1 VESVRLHL
9 FASEH
14 LLIQAAGVE
23 AAAHHQRLLIGLLS
37 CVLPLLEDLLLLRAD
52 VHHLLLRGVATGK
65 RAGPAGTLRATRVPA
80 TGHWVERRSK
90 QCPSLKVVASC
101 MALLQLGWAGHHV
114 ERASNWKSGQNVHQ
128 FMVAMAATSTGTSK
142 SLGRARRPSSWLP
155 ISAQSV
161 KKATLISAKQATG
174 VAHCLE
180 SMAVLTTLL

>member
-1 VESVRLHL
+1 VESVRLKL
-9 FASEH
+9 FASEN

-23 AAAHHQRLLIGLLS
+23 AAAHHQRLLS
-37 CVLPLLEDLLLLRAD
+37 CVLPLLEDLLE
-52 VHHLLLRGVATGK
+52 VHHLLLGVVANWK
-65 RAGPAGTLRATRVPA
+65 KAGPAGTLRATLVPA
-80 TGHWVERRSK
+80 TGHWVGRRSK

-128 FMVAMAATSTGTSK
+128 FMVAMAATRTGTSE